1 MRRCN
6 ECAELSVTGKA
17 EVGIKVAKQTTEEA
31 KRKASLAYHTA
42 APVVNATI
50 GKAKDAARQKVSGSP
65 REVVTAEPPAEAT
78 SSAPHQ
84 RGVEGFELATRGSAS
99 KC

>member
-1 MRRCN
+1 M
-6 ECAELSVTGKA
+6 LTGKA

-84 RGVEGFELATRGSAS
+84 RGVEGI
-99 KC
+99 